1 MAPKIPF
8 VGKRHMPIAF
18 LLSASAP
25 SHRERPVSRDAS
37 SLLAPSL
44 SRRSSPSSP
53 AHLWFDSSTYRFIY

>member
-18 LLSASAP
+18 LLSASAA

-37 SLLAPSL
+37 SRPSL
-44 SRRSSPSSP
+44 SRGSSPSSP
-53 AHLWFDSSTYRFIY
+53 AHLWSDSSTYRFIY

>member
-37 SLLAPSL
+37 SLLAPQPFPRVL
-44 SRRSSPSSP
+44 ALLPGTP
-53 AHLWFDSSTYRFIY
+53 VL